1 MKIYTRTGDNGSTV
15 FGSGARVS
23 KAHPRVGAYGGVDEL
38 NAVLGLLRAEAL
50 PEDMNRQLEHVQ
62 RALFEVGGFLADPSG
77 GFVPTPESLDA
88 GALEI
93 WLDTMARELP
103 ALSNFLLPGGARAAS
118 LAHLARTVCRR
129 AERQVVALHDAGEDV
144 GRVIPML
151 NRLSDALFVLARWL
165 NARAGVAD
173 AVWRR
178 LS

>member
-1 MKIYTRTGDNGSTV
+1 VYTRTGDNGSTV
-15 FGSGARVS
+15 LGSGARVS
-23 KAHPRVGAYGGVDEL
+23 KAHPRVAVYGGIDEL
-38 NAVLGLLRAEAL
+38 DAVLGLLRAETL
-50 PEDMNRQLEHVQ
+50 PDDVTRQLERVQ
-62 RALFEVGGFLADPSG
+62 QVLFEVGAFLADPSG
-77 GFVPTPESLDA
+77 GVVPTPESLDA
-88 GALEI
+88 GGLET

-103 ALSNFLLPGGARAAS
+103 ALRNFVLPGGTRAAS

>member
-1 MKIYTRTGDNGSTV
+1 MKVYTRTGDNGSTV
-15 FGSGARVS
+15 LGSGARVS
-23 KAHPRVGAYGGVDEL
+23 KAHPRVAAYGAVDEL
-38 NAVLGLLRAEAL
+38 NAVLGLLRAETL
-50 PEDMNRQLEHVQ
+50 PEDVARQLERVQ
-62 RALFEVGGFLADPSG
+62 KAIFDVGAFLAAPSA
-77 GFVPTPESLDA
+77 GFVPAPESLDA
-88 GALEI
+88 GGLET
-93 WLDTMARELP
+93 WLDTMASELP
-103 ALSNFLLPGGARAAS
+103 ALANFVLPGGARAAS

-144 GRVIPML
+144 GPVIPML